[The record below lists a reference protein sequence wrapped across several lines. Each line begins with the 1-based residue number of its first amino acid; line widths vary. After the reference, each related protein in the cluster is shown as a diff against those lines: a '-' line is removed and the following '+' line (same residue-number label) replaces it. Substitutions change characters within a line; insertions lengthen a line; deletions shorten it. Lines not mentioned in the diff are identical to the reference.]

1 MCPQIKAQLDNQVEL
16 FHALIAAREGI
27 YRIDV
32 LGCSWGGGSSRSRV
46 VQPQENVTNYAKIS
60 YLEQMLMTTK
70 ILIIIMMR
78 VLSRMKMQNQRR
90 CLMNCLVMALKQ
102 IHRNVAENVKSLQFC
117 CNKLQNGMNFYW
129 IHAKVALTMIG
140 HHSATQ
146 HVVRTSEM
154 SLQFHVLKFL
164 KLFLT
169 DAIINTFVDNTNA
182 YAANMRR
189 IGWTVLTYDKLW
201 RFIAITLL
209 MGVF

>member
-1 MCPQIKAQLDNQVEL
+1 
-16 FHALIAAREGI
+16 
-27 YRIDV
+27 
-32 LGCSWGGGSSRSRV
+32 
-46 VQPQENVTNYAKIS
+46 
-60 YLEQMLMTTK
+60 
-70 ILIIIMMR
+70 
-78 VLSRMKMQNQRR
+78 
-90 CLMNCLVMALKQ
+90 
-102 IHRNVAENVKSLQFC
+102 
-117 CNKLQNGMNFYW
+117 
-129 IHAKVALTMIG
+129 MIG

-146 HVVRTSEM
+146 HLVRTSEI

-209 MGVF
+209 MGVFKLPQRTMYWDSPIIKSLFISNIMTCKRYCDILLCPHWIDTSVYNEAQRKGKRKHNPFDSLMDLCSNWLKYLVNCLSLGRSLILMNSAFHSKVLMQRDTLMPVDLINSISRCFQ